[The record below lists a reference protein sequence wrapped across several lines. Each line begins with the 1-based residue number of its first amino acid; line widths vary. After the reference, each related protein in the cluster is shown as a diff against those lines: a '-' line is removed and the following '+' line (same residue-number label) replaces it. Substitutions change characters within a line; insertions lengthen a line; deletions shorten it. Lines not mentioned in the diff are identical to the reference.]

1 MTKAGFKKLSSITA
15 GFRGRKIAVFGDMML
30 DRYIKGSV
38 KRISPEAP
46 VPVVRVNSESAVCGG
61 SANVAV
67 NLAALGA
74 APVLVSVAGRDAAA
88 DELVALLGSSGV
100 SAASLVRD

>member
-1 MTKAGFKKLSSITA
+1 MTQAAYRKLVALTARFK
-15 GFRGRKIAVFGDMML
+15 GRKVAVFGDMML
-30 DRYIKGSV
+30 DRYVKGSV

-46 VPVVRVNSESAVCGG
+46 VPVVRVTSESSVCGG

-74 APVLVSVAGRDAAA
+74 APMLVSVTGRDDAAA
-88 DELVALLGSSGV
+88 ELADLLAKAGAGD
-100 SAASLVRD
+100 A